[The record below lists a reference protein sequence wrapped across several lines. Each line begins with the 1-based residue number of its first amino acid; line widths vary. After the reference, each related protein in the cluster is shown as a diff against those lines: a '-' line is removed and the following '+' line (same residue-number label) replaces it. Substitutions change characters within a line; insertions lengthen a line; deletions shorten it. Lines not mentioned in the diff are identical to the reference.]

1 MLVSGQDV
9 GMVFYKSLP
18 HGRQKDDY
26 ASDWGHE
33 SSVSRYVGRGECTLA
48 ATNALDGV
56 RVTPR

>member
-18 HGRQKDDY
+18 HGRQKEDY

-33 SSVSRYVGRGECTLA
+33 SSVSRYVRRQCTLA

-56 RVTPR
+56 V